1 MSQPVVRRIALAAMQ
16 AALVAAGIFVV
27 LLLFSRPAHAA
38 TAALAPLTSK
48 QTSTA
53 STASSTVGPASSVTP
68 VGRRFGRRFGRRLG
82 HVTGHLGGGF
92 SRRACCFGD
101 QLRNVAG

>member
-16 AALVAAGIFVV
+16 AALAAAGIFVV

-38 TAALAPLTSK
+38 TAALAPLTST

-53 STASSTVGPASSVTP
+53 STASSTVGSASSTVTL
-68 VGRRFGRRFGRRLG
+68 GRRFGRRFG

-92 SRRACCFGD
+92 SRLAGCFGD
-101 QLRNVAG
+101 QLRHVAG